1 MSTYLVT
8 GASRGIGLE
17 LVRQLAAKTSETFQT
32 IFAAARTSGGPL
44 FQELLQQHPDRVI
57 FVPLDVTEKE
67 SVKNAV
73 THVATALN
81 GKGLDVLINNAG
93 VMTPGTVE
101 KMDDLEDTLRV
112 NVGGVHLV
120 TREFL
125 PLLRNGN
132 KKRIINI
139 FLFSS
144 TSVGSIQL
152 QPTYRAMPT
161 PSYKISKA
169 ALNMLTVLY
178 SQELEAE
185 GFTVFC
191 VSPGWLKT
199 DMGSNDADLPV
210 DTGVAAVL
218 DAVLTTG
225 KEKNGRFLNILV
237 PGWENNPGMNQYDG
251 KELPW

>member
-17 LVRQLAAKTSETFQT
+17 LVRQLAAKTSETVQT

-101 KMDDLEDTLRV
+101 
-112 NVGGVHLV
+112 
-120 TREFL
+120 
-125 PLLRNGN
+125 
-132 KKRIINI
+132 
-139 FLFSS
+139 
-144 TSVGSIQL
+144 
-152 QPTYRAMPT
+152 
-161 PSYKISKA
+161 
-169 ALNMLTVLY
+169 NMFV
-178 SQELEAE
+178 
-185 GFTVFC
+185 FTCPIRPV
-191 VSPGWLKT
+191 WL
-199 DMGSNDADLPV
+199 
-210 DTGVAAVL
+210 
-218 DAVLTTG
+218 
-225 KEKNGRFLNILV
+225 
-237 PGWENNPGMNQYDG
+237 
-251 KELPW
+251 

>member
-17 LVRQLAAKTSETFQT
+17 LVRQLAAKTSETVQT

-101 KMDDLEDTLRV
+101 KMNDLEDTFRV
-112 NVGGVHLV
+112 N
-120 TREFL
+120 
-125 PLLRNGN
+125 
-132 KKRIINI
+132 KRIVNI
-139 FLFSS
+139 S

-199 DMGSNDADLPV
+199 DMGSDDADLPV
-210 DTGVAAVL
+210 DTGVSAVL

-251 KELPW
+251 KELPCVNDVPASRLDTA

>member
-17 LVRQLAAKTSETFQT
+17 LVRQLAAKTSETVQT

-101 KMDDLEDTLRV
+101 K
-112 NVGGVHLV
+112 
-120 TREFL
+120 
-125 PLLRNGN
+125 
-132 KKRIINI
+132 I
-139 FLFSS
+139 S

-191 VSPGWLKT
+191 VSPGVSRPILPEWLKT
-199 DMGSNDADLPV
+199 DMGSDDADLPV
-210 DTGVAAVL
+210 DTGVSAVL

>member
-17 LVRQLAAKTSETFQT
+17 LVRQ
-32 IFAAARTSGGPL
+32 TSGGPL

-93 VMTPGTVE
+93 IMTPGTVE
-101 KMDDLEDTLRV
+101 NMLVNDLEDTFRV

-132 KKRIINI
+132 KKRIVNI
-139 FLFSS
+139 S
-144 TSVGSIQL
+144 T
-152 QPTYRAMPT
+152 T
-161 PSYKISKA
+161 

-199 DMGSNDADLPV
+199 EMGSDDADLPV

-218 DAVLTTG
+218 DIVLTTG
-225 KEKNGRFLNILV
+225 KEKNGRFLNIHV
-237 PGWENNPGMNQYDG
+237 PGWENNSGMNQYDG

>member
-17 LVRQLAAKTSETFQT
+17 LVRQLAAKTSETVQT

-101 KMDDLEDTLRV
+101 K
-112 NVGGVHLV
+112 
-120 TREFL
+120 
-125 PLLRNGN
+125 
-132 KKRIINI
+132 I
-139 FLFSS
+139 S

-199 DMGSNDADLPV
+199 DMGSDDADLPV
-210 DTGVAAVL
+210 DTGVSAVL

>member
-17 LVRQLAAKTSETFQT
+17 LVRQLAAKTSETVQT
-32 IFAAARTSGGPL
+32 ISAAARTSGGPL

-101 KMDDLEDTLRV
+101 NMDDLEDTLRV

-132 KKRIINI
+132 KKRIVNI
-139 FLFSS
+139 S

-199 DMGSNDADLPV
+199 DMGSDDADLPV
-210 DTGVAAVL
+210 DTGVSAVL